1 MFFARLPRSIWGDDM
16 ILREAIDHYVAWR
29 RSHGARFTTSARAL
43 DQFCNSVS
51 GHVCC
56 NAVTEEEVR

>member
-1 MFFARLPRSIWGDDM
+1 M

-43 DQFCNSVS
+43 YQFCNSVS
-51 GHVCC
+51 GQC
-56 NAVTEEEVR
+56 AVMG